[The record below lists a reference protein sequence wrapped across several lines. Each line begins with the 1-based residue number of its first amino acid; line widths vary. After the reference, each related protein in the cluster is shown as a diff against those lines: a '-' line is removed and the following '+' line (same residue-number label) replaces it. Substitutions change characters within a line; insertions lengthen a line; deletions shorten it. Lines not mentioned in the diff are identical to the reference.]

1 LKVGDRVLI
10 EAEVCQLSE
19 GGDEN
24 YCCVDVQVIAPE
36 QVNKDKVMSP
46 PKFTSLSTRMLTRV
60 GAAVM
65 LVLALT
71 LPSIAQTIT
80 TTYPDGRTVK
90 FELPAQPGTAAS
102 TPKVVINLPPPAPT
116 TVFLVPVQAARAPGP
131 LERFHKSRAAA
142 LAARRSY

>member
-1 LKVGDRVLI
+1 MGCGGYYIHSQVGAYCEGLVHTKEATMHDSRGAPLKVGDRVLI

-90 FELPAQPGTAAS
+90 FELP
-102 TPKVVINLPPPAPT
+102 
-116 TVFLVPVQAARAPGP
+116 
-131 LERFHKSRAAA
+131 
-142 LAARRSY
+142 